1 PAIESRAAGK
11 PPWQAPL
18 EIEIAAQYFEFYGG
32 LVNLPNGETID
43 LGAGYHCYTRREPF
57 GVIGVITPWNAP
69 LNQAAR
75 AVAPA
80 LAAGNTVVLKP
91 SEFTSSTSLVL
102 ARLATEAGFPDGV
115 LNVVT
120 GDGAGA
126 GTALVEHPDVRKV
139 AFTGSVRAGRE
150 IGRIAA
156 DRIIPLTLELGGKS

>member
-57 GVIGVITPWNAP
+57 GVVGVITPWNAP

-75 AVAPA
+75 AIAPA
-80 LAAGNTVVLKP
+80 LAAGNAVVLKP
-91 SEFTSSTSLVL
+91 SEFTSGTSAEL
-102 ARLATEAGFPDGV
+102 ARLAMDCGRPAGV
-115 LNVVT
+115 LNVRL
-120 GDGAGA
+120 GAGP
-126 GTALVEHPDVRKV
+126 GWC
-139 AFTGSVRAGRE
+139 AGR
-150 IGRIAA
+150 GRAP
-156 DRIIPLTLELGGKS
+156 RV